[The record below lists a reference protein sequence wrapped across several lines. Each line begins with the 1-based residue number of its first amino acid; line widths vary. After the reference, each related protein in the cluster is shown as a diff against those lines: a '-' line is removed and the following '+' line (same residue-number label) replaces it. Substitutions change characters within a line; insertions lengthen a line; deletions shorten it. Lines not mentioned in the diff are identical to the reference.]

1 MVLCDDLSFSVIG
14 FVVGEVPLCV
24 LNCFVVDSW
33 EAFSARVVVV
43 GFVVV
48 SPRQPWEERVPIL
61 LLLRLASVP
70 ILLGHYLRP
79 HVVLTVGVVIVHL

>member
-61 LLLRLASVP
+61 LLLRPASVP
-70 ILLGHYLRP
+70 MLPGHCLRP
-79 HVVLTVGVVIVHL
+79 HVVLAVGVVAVHP